1 MEENK
6 AILALIQLLE
16 DPDENVFHHV
26 YQQLL
31 AYGTKVIPILESSW
45 ELDVKNLEHQRRIE
59 QLIHE
64 IQFSETQ
71 YKLLNWK
78 KTEEKDLI
86 DAWIIITNWKYPG
99 INKEI
104 IKDKIDTIKQDVWLE
119 INEQQTAYEKV
130 KILNKIF
137 FNYYKFKGNNQN
149 YHSPLNSYLNT
160 VLETKQGNPLSLSII
175 YSYIAQ
181 KLSIPIYGVNLPNHF
196 VLAYLD
202 ENKVNN
208 LIGNETNSGVLFY
221 INAFSNG
228 SILYEED
235 IRNFLSQLKIKDH
248 NSYYEP
254 CANTLII
261 QRMIINLIAAYQS
274 LGNKEQVDELLI
286 LKDLIK

>member
-31 AYGTKVIPILESSW
+31 SYGTKVIPILETSW
-45 ELDVKNLEHQRRIE
+45 ELDVKSHEHQNRIE

-64 IQFSETQ
+64 IHFSETKQ
-71 YKLLNWK
+71 KLINWK
-78 KTEEKDLI
+78 NSENKDLI
-86 DAWIIITNWKYPG
+86 EAWIIITNWKYPG
-99 INKEI
+99 INKKI
-104 IKDKIDTIKQDVWLE
+104 IQEKIDSIKQDVWLE

-130 KILNKIF
+130 KIINKIF

-149 YHSPLNSYLNT
+149 YHSPLNSFLNT

-181 KLSIPIYGVNLPNHF
+181 KLNIPIYGVNLPNHF
-196 VLAYLD
+196 VLAYID
-202 ENKVNN
+202 ENKINS
-208 LIGNETNSGVLFY
+208 LLGNETTSGVLFY

-228 SILYEED
+228 SILYEDD
-235 IRNFLSQLKIKDH
+235 IRTFLNQLKIKEH
-248 NSYYEP
+248 NSYFEP

-261 QRMIINLIAAYQS
+261 HRMIINLISSYQA
-274 LGNKEQVDELLI
+274 LGNQEQVNELLI
-286 LKDLIK
+286 LKEIVK

>member
-16 DPDENVFHHV
+16 DPDDNVFHHV

-45 ELDVKNLEHQRRIE
+45 ELDVKNLGHQRRIE

-71 YKLLNWK
+71 SKLLNWK
-78 KTEEKDLI
+78 NTEEKDLV

>member
-1 MEENK
+1 MEEKK

-16 DPDENVFHHV
+16 DPDENIFHHV

-31 AYGTKVIPILESSW
+31 TYGTRVIPILETSW
-45 ELDVKNLEHQRRIE
+45 ELDVKNIEHQHRIE

-64 IQFSETQ
+64 IQFTETQ
-71 YKLLNWK
+71 KKLINWK

-86 DAWIIITNWKYPG
+86 EAWIIITNWKYPG

-104 IKDKIDTIKQDVWLE
+104 IKDKIDAIKQDVWLE

-149 YHSPLNSYLNT
+149 YHSPLNSFINT

-181 KLSIPIYGVNLPNHF
+181 KLNIPIYGVNLPNHF

-202 ENKVNN
+202 ENKVNT
-208 LIGNETNSGVLFY
+208 LLGNETTSGVLFY

-235 IRNFLSQLKIKDH
+235 IKSFLIQLKIKEH
-248 NSYYEP
+248 NSYFEP
-254 CANTLII
+254 CANTFII
-261 QRMIINLIAAYQS
+261 QRMIINLISAYQA
-274 LGNKEQVDELLI
+274 LGKQEQVNELLT
-286 LKDLIK
+286 LKELIK